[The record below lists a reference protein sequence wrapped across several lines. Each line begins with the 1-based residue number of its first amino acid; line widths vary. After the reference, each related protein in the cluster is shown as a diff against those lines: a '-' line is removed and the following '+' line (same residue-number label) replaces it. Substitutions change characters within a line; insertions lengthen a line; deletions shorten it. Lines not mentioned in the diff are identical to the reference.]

1 LETNAARVEPRPTT
15 LRIRGRDGLELP
27 DALEHVLRRHVEWVL
42 AQSRTFSEAAQ
53 RMGIDVTT
61 LWRMRRRWRLN

>member
-1 LETNAARVEPRPTT
+1 LETNATRVEPRPTT

-27 DALEHVLRRHVEWVL
+27 DSLEHVLRRHVEWVL
-42 AQSRTFSEAAQ
+42 AQSRTFGEAAQ